1 MAFPDKLCSDPAMPS
16 LSITHFFFLR
26 RRRARTSSPIPSS
39 QSVQS
44 PVSCDPPIDSA
55 IETTHSSRRA
65 KPRAISTANKSPS
78 SARQQPKPP
87 LVQHPRK
94 YPHHARL
101 RPLARSPGPVHG
113 GRRTASGA
121 TRPRRPHPARGQAH
135 YCGSWH
141 FLGDAGNAP
150 TIAGLKI
157 SLTRC
162 VVLF

>member
-1 MAFPDKLCSDPAMPS
+1 MPDKLCSDPAMPS

-26 RRRARTSSPIPSS
+26 RRRARTSSPISPSR
-39 QSVQS
+39 SVQS

-65 KPRAISTANKSPS
+65 KLPRNLDGEQIPELRPPTPEPN
-78 SARQQPKPP
+78 P

-94 YPHHARL
+94 YSHHARL
-101 RPLARSPGPVHG
+101 RPFARSPGPVHG
-113 GRRTASGA
+113 GRRTAPGA